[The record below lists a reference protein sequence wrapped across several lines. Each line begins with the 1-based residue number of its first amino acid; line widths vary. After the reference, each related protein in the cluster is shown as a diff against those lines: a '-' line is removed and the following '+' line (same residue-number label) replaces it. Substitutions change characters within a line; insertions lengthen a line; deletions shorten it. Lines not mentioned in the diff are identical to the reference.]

1 MHILTLLFFFAQAVF
16 IYLFIYLFINY
27 LFIYLFIY
35 FSLLKLYY
43 QFPIVDSELMIFQLL
58 LFSC

>member
-1 MHILTLLFFFAQAVF
+1 MHILTLLLFFFAQAVF
-16 IYLFIYLFINY
+16 IYFLFIYFFI
-27 LFIYLFIY
+27 IYFFIY